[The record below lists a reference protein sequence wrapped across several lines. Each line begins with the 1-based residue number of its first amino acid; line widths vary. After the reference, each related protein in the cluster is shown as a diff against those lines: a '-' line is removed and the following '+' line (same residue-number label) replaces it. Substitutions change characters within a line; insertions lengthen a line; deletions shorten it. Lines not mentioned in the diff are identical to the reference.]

1 MKPAFENI
9 NAINDSSFLIRKFEE
24 KSFKAPFHFHP
35 EYELTLILNGS
46 GKRYVGTHM
55 SDYFSDDLVL
65 LGSNLPHC
73 WKTEKAAQHSIS
85 GSVVLH
91 FGHAF
96 LGVDFFKKAE
106 MKSIQDLLNNSNYG
120 IQFTGNI
127 SIIKN
132 KMVAVLTE
140 KSAFKKLLLLL
151 EILNELSNTKKY
163 KLLNKQNLFAAL
175 PTVEKERMNL
185 VTAYIVENFREKT
198 SLDKAAEAANMTP
211 QSFCKYFKKI
221 SRKTFIEVVNDYRID
236 FAMQELVHT
245 DKTITQ
251 IGFESG
257 FNDISNFYKTFKK
270 RRQLSPL
277 TYRNMFVKNL

>member
-1 MKPAFENI
+1 L
-9 NAINDSSFLIRKFEE
+9 D
-24 KSFKAPFHFHP
+24 
-35 EYELTLILNGS
+35 
-46 GKRYVGTHM
+46 
-55 SDYFSDDLVL
+55 
-65 LGSNLPHC
+65 
-73 WKTEKAAQHSIS
+73 
-85 GSVVLH
+85 
-91 FGHAF
+91 
-96 LGVDFFKKAE
+96 
-106 MKSIQDLLNNSNYG
+106 
-120 IQFTGNI
+120 
-127 SIIKN
+127 
-132 KMVAVLTE
+132 
-140 KSAFKKLLLLL
+140 
-151 EILNELSNTKKY
+151 ELSNTKKY

>member
-1 MKPAFENI
+1 
-9 NAINDSSFLIRKFEE
+9 
-24 KSFKAPFHFHP
+24 
-35 EYELTLILNGS
+35 
-46 GKRYVGTHM
+46 
-55 SDYFSDDLVL
+55 
-65 LGSNLPHC
+65 
-73 WKTEKAAQHSIS
+73 
-85 GSVVLH
+85 
-91 FGHAF
+91 
-96 LGVDFFKKAE
+96 
-106 MKSIQDLLNNSNYG
+106 
-120 IQFTGNI
+120 
-127 SIIKN
+127 
-132 KMVAVLTE
+132 
-140 KSAFKKLLLLL
+140 
-151 EILNELSNTKKY
+151 
-163 KLLNKQNLFAAL
+163 
-175 PTVEKERMNL
+175 MNL